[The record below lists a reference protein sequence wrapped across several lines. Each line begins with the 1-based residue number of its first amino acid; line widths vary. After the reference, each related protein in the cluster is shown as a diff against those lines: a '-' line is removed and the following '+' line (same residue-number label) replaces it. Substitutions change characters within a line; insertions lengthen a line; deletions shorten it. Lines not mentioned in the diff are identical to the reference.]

1 MAIVRHRKSAV
12 PGKIPSASGMT
23 FGEIWVNYAS
33 GTGKSF
39 LATLKN
45 DKKSVAQ
52 FMEKSYNDSVYAN
65 KQSFEKLES
74 NAVTE
79 IVLSDKVTEMGKK
92 NGVVTIPIPQGAQ
105 GLAGPQGYQGA
116 QGATGTGGDRG
127 TQGATGLQGYKGAQG
142 AVGTGGDRGTQ
153 GGTGVN
159 G

>member
-12 PGKIPSASGMT
+12 PGKVPSASGMT

-65 KQSFEKLES
+65 KQSFEELES

-79 IVLSDKVTEMGKK
+79 IILSDKVTEMGKK

-116 QGATGTGGDRG
+116 VPVCRSCYSRVPA
-127 TQGATGLQGYKGAQG
+127 
-142 AVGTGGDRGTQ
+142 
-153 GGTGVN
+153 
-159 G
+159 